1 VIKVHVKKKTY
12 EPVTMSVY
20 LLELLIKD
28 LKAGTKTEDII
39 AVLEYYVEKGKGDEN
54 HGEGK

>member
-1 VIKVHVKKKTY
+1 MHVKKKTY